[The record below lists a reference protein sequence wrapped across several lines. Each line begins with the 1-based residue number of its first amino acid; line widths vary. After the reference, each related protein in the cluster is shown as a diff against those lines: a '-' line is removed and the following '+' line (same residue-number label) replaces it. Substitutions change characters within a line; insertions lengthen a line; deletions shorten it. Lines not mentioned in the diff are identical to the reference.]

1 MIGFV
6 PSQKT
11 FTLIDFMQIWLFAGV
26 NLLKNCALERMFGEL
41 KIAFSMMFIHHH
53 VSNGI

>member
-11 FTLIDFMQIWLFAGV
+11 FTLIDFMQIWLFTGV

-53 VSNGI
+53 VSNGF